1 MLRKNLFRCA
11 VAVVLAV
18 PFYSSADIFNVKP
31 GAWEITSTTA
41 TSGSMMPPDVLAKMP
56 PEQRA
61 KMEATMNARAGKPT
75 SHVTKSCVTQK
86 DLDEDRMTKTDDD
99 KSCTRKIISK
109 SATKLVIEQ
118 TCAAPKPSKMTLTQE
133 AKTPESVV
141 VSMDMVQGASGGKV
155 HVDMV
160 GRWLGA
166 SCKGIDKDS

>member
-18 PFYSSADIFNVKP
+18 PFYSSADSFKVKP
-31 GAWEITSTTA
+31 GAWEMTTTTV

-86 DLDEDRMTKTDDD
+86 DLDEDRMTKSDDD
-99 KSCTRKIISK
+99 QSCTKKIISK
-109 SATKLVIEQ
+109 SATKLVMER

-155 HVDMV
+155 HVNMV